1 MNICCLSFISY
12 IKPQLVTVVLIKSI
26 SCLSFISYI
35 KPQLTL
41 LKIQGA
47 KVVYLLYPT
56 SNHNCWTTRTA
67 RSMVVYLL
75 YPTSNH
81 NIFCKKP
88 CVQRLFIFYI
98 LHQTTTCGIPP
109 RARHCCLSF
118 ISYIKPQLLSAVHG
132 IGHSC
137 LSFISYIKPQ
147 LTFFD
152 GVLRHVVYL
161 LYPTS
166 NHNL

>member
-1 MNICCLSFISY
+1 MFIFYILHQTTTRRMLSKVNICCLSFISY

-81 NIFCKKP
+81 NNDFIHSCRFL
-88 CVQRLFIFYI
+88 LFIFYI
-98 LHQTTTCGIPP
+98 LHQTTTYSGEGAGNQLIAFTPTDRKRRVGI
-109 RARHCCLSF
+109 CLWGKD
-118 ISYIKPQLLSAVHG
+118 IKKS
-132 IGHSC
+132 
-137 LSFISYIKPQ
+137 
-147 LTFFD
+147 LT
-152 GVLRHVVYL
+152 VWA
-161 LYPTS
+161 P
-166 NHNL
+166 